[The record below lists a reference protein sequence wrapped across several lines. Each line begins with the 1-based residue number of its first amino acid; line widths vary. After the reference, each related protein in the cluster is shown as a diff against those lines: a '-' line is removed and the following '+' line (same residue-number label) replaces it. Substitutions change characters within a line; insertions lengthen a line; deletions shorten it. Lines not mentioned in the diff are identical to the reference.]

1 MDYRIGGGKMTD
13 LSLVPVFSMEHT
25 GVCEVISRGGQ
36 WRKKSQKFEERKECM
51 KCIVMSEKVR
61 LLEDK
66 VGCEIYLLSIHLF
79 FCHALIQ

>member
-1 MDYRIGGGKMTD
+1 
-13 LSLVPVFSMEHT
+13 
-25 GVCEVISRGGQ
+25 
-36 WRKKSQKFEERKECM
+36 M